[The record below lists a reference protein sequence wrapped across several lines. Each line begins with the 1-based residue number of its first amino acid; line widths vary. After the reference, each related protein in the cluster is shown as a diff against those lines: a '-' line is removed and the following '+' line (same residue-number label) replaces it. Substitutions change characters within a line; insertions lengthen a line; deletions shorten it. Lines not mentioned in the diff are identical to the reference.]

1 MSAPLSHDPL
11 TVTLKDNSVW
21 RRRAVTDT
29 GLGLY
34 AVEGSCQCPEYL
46 LVSLAE
52 LAVHGIQGMAHA
64 LPMPVGPQPRP
75 SGGFP
80 PALPWAR
87 LMDDEDLADFL
98 DELAAAAITH
108 ASNAR
113 ALSEVESV
121 IARWRLIA
129 EAQHGHNTA
138 PGPDAMS
145 QAFAPVATYR
155 EDPHDSPL
163 HHDYRIP
170 HDLPLGCGLTDAQV
184 EQLGNP
190 FLDGGA

>member
-1 MSAPLSHDPL
+1 MSEIFPESPL
-11 TVTLKDNSVW
+11 TSLPD
-21 RRRAVTDT
+21 AVAF
-29 GLGLY
+29 LG
-34 AVEGSCQCPEYL
+34 
-46 LVSLAE
+46 
-52 LAVHGIQGMAHA
+52 A
-64 LPMPVGPQPRP
+64 LPMSVGPKSEPP
-75 SGGFP
+75 GGYP

-138 PGPDAMS
+138 PDPDAMT
-145 QAFAPVATYR
+145 QVFAPVSSLR

-163 HHDYRIP
+163 HHDYRTGR
-170 HDLPLGCGLTDAQV
+170 DLPLGCGLTDAQV
-184 EQLGNP
+184 EALGNP